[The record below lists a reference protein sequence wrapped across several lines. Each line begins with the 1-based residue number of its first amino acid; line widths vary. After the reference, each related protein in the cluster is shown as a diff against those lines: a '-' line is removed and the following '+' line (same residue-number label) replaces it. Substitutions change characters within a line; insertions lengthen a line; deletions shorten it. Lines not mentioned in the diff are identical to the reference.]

1 MLTGFNKS
9 LKRLFDICG
18 AFFGLIVLSPIFLVL
33 VVLVRRSSPGGAL
46 FLQER
51 VGRCEVPF
59 VCIKFRTM
67 AAGSP
72 NVGSHDAASS
82 WITPLGRM
90 LRAYKLDELPQ
101 LINVLRGEMSFVGP
115 RPCLPTQHD
124 VIAARRKRK
133 VFSVRPGITGLA
145 QLQGID
151 MSTPETLAEVDARY
165 IQKAGFWQDMILV
178 ISTLAGR
185 GTGDAAAK

>member
-1 MLTGFNKS
+1 MLNGFNRS
-9 LKRLFDICG
+9 LKRLFDIC
-18 AFFGLIVLSPIFLVL
+18 AACLGLIVLAPVLVVL

-51 VGRCEVPF
+51 VGRAEVPF

-72 NVGSHDAASS
+72 NVGSHDAALS
-82 WITPLGRM
+82 WITPLGRK

-151 MSTPETLAEVDARY
+151 MSTPDALAEADARY
-165 IQKAGFWQDMILV
+165 IQKAGFWQDIVLV

>member
-1 MLTGFNKS
+1 MIDGFNRS
-9 LKRLFDICG
+9 LKRLFDIC
-18 AFFGLIVLSPIFLVL
+18 AASIGLIVLSPVFLVL
-33 VVLVRRSSPGGAL
+33 VILVRRSSPGGAL
-46 FLQER
+46 FCQER
-51 VGRCEVPF
+51 VGRSEVPF
-59 VCIKFRTM
+59 ICLKFRTM

-82 WITPLGRM
+82 WITPLGKK

-101 LINVLRGEMSFVGP
+101 LVNVVRGEMSFVGP
-115 RPCLPTQHD
+115 RPCLPTQSD
-124 VIAARRKRK
+124 VIAARRKHD

-151 MSTPETLAEVDARY
+151 MSTPEALAEADARY
-165 IQKAGFWQDMILV
+165 IRNAGFWQDIVLV
-178 ISTLAGR
+178 INTVAGK

>member
-1 MLTGFNKS
+1 MLTGFNRS
-9 LKRLFDICG
+9 LKRLFDICA

-51 VGRCEVPF
+51 VGRFEVPF

-82 WITPLGRM
+82 WITPLGRK

-124 VIAARRKRK
+124 VILARRKRK

-185 GTGDAAAK
+185 GTGDAAPK

>member
-1 MLTGFNKS
+1 
-9 LKRLFDICG
+9 
-18 AFFGLIVLSPIFLVL
+18 
-33 VVLVRRSSPGGAL
+33 
-46 FLQER
+46 
-51 VGRCEVPF
+51 
-59 VCIKFRTM
+59 M

-82 WITPLGRM
+82 WITPLGKK

-101 LINVLRGEMSFVGP
+101 LVNVVRGEMSFVGP
-115 RPCLPTQHD
+115 RPCLPTQSD
-124 VIAARRKRK
+124 VIAARRKHD

-151 MSTPETLAEVDARY
+151 MSTPEALAEADARY
-165 IQKAGFWQDMILV
+165 IRNAGFWQDIVLV
-178 ISTLAGR
+178 INTVAGK

>member
-1 MLTGFNKS
+1 MITGFNMS
-9 LKRLFDICG
+9 LKRLFDICA

-51 VGRCEVPF
+51 VGRREVPF

-72 NVGSHDAASS
+72 NVGSHDAVSS
-82 WITPLGRM
+82 WITPLGRK

-151 MSTPETLAEVDARY
+151 MSTPEALAEADARY

-185 GTGDAAAK
+185 GTGDAATK

>member
-1 MLTGFNKS
+1 MLNGFNRS
-9 LKRLFDICG
+9 LKRLFDICAAG
-18 AFFGLIVLSPIFLVL
+18 LGLIVLSPVFIVLVL
-33 VVLVRRSSPGGAL
+33 LVRKSSPGGAL

-51 VGRCEVPF
+51 VGRSEVPF

-82 WITPLGRM
+82 WITPLGRR
-90 LRAYKLDELPQ
+90 LRTYKLDELPQ
-101 LINVLRGEMSFVGP
+101 LINVLRGDMSFVGP
-115 RPCLPTQHD
+115 RPCLPSQHE
-124 VIAARRKRK
+124 VIAARRKRQ

-151 MSTPETLAEVDARY
+151 MSTPEALAEADARY
-165 IQKAGFWQDMILV
+165 IQKAGFWQDVILV
-178 ISTLAGR
+178 LGTLAGR

>member
-1 MLTGFNKS
+1 M
-9 LKRLFDICG
+9 KRLFDICAAG
-18 AFFGLIVLSPIFLVL
+18 LGLIVLSPAFIVLVL
-33 VVLVRRSSPGGAL
+33 LVRKSSPGGAL

-51 VGRCEVPF
+51 VGRSEVPF

-82 WITPLGRM
+82 WITPLGRK

-101 LINVLRGEMSFVGP
+101 LINVLRGDMSFVGP
-115 RPCLPTQHD
+115 RPCLPSQHD
-124 VIAARRKRK
+124 VIAARRKRQ

-151 MSTPETLAEVDARY
+151 MSTPEALAEADARY
-165 IQKAGFWQDMILV
+165 IQKAGFWQDIVLV
-178 ISTLAGR
+178 LNTLAGR

>member
-1 MLTGFNKS
+1 MLYGFNRF
-9 LKRLFDICG
+9 LKRLFDIC
-18 AFFGLIVLSPIFLVL
+18 AAGLGLVVLSPVFIVLVFLV
-33 VVLVRRSSPGGAL
+33 RKSSPGGAL

-51 VGRCEVPF
+51 VGRSEVPF

-82 WITPLGRM
+82 WITPLGRK
-90 LRAYKLDELPQ
+90 LRTYKLDELPQ
-101 LINVLRGEMSFVGP
+101 LINVLRGDMSFVGP
-115 RPCLPTQHD
+115 RPCLPSQHD
-124 VIAARRKRK
+124 VIAARRKRQ

-151 MSTPETLAEVDARY
+151 MSTPEALAEADARY
-165 IQKAGFWQDMILV
+165 IQKAGFWQDVILV
-178 ISTLAGR
+178 LGTLAGR